1 MDTINRRMGNDTMI
15 LGVQQFPKDEKT
27 GEQLNFRDLIRHDYR
42 SKWYTTDINELIEVK

>member
-27 GEQLNFRDLIRHDYR
+27 GEQLNFRDLIRHDHR
-42 SKWYTTDINELIEVK
+42 SKCYTTDINELIEVK